1 MTAPLAG
8 NAGTNPALDALLLQ
22 RVEDAGLN
30 ASAPPQQLW
39 ADGWLVRFSPGKAK
53 RARCINAVAEGR
65 RPLDDK
71 LAQAQAVFAAAALPL
86 VLRITPFSRPA
97 TLDAE
102 LAARGYA
109 PMDDTRVMVAA
120 SLAGLVVRA
129 LPAGLAFEPLGQG
142 AMAQAVGALR
152 GSPLAQRQAHAERL
166 AAAPVPF
173 RALAV
178 RRKDD
183 GAIVACGQCAVEA
196 GLAGLYD
203 VFVDPSARGRGLAQ
217 ALCARLLADAREAG
231 AQAGYLQVE
240 SDNADA
246 RAVYAKLGFADGYG
260 YHYRV
265 QP

>member
-183 GAIVACGQCAVEA
+183 GAIVACGQCALEA

-217 ALCARLLADAREAG
+217 ALCARLLADACEAG

-246 RAVYAKLGFADGYG
+246 RAVYGKLGFADGYG